1 MAKQMHERLAE
12 ARADAGYAKAA
23 QAAEALGISKPTYHG
38 HENGSR
44 GFKRDAAERY
54 ARKFHV
60 SLEWLLTG
68 KGPKEGRAT
77 QAMTAA
83 ARYVPLVGYV
93 AAGAEMHFFANDA
106 PLDEIP
112 APIGATDSTVAVEI
126 RGDSLGS
133 FFDRWLVFYDE
144 VRRPVTSELLNKL
157 CVVGLD
163 DGRIMI
169 KKLQRSK
176 AKGLF
181 HLLSQTE
188 PPILDVAIEWA
199 AQVKNM
205 VPR

>member
-1 MAKQMHERLAE
+1 MAKQMHERLAQ
-12 ARADAGYAKAA
+12 ARAEAGYAKAA
-23 QAAEALGISKPTYHG
+23 DAAKAMGIREPTYHG

-44 GFKRDAAERY
+44 GFKRDSAERY

-68 KGPKEGRAT
+68 KGPKEGRAARAPVEST
-77 QAMTAA
+77 RMT
-83 ARYVPLVGYV
+83 PLVGYV
-93 AAGAEMHFFANDA
+93 AAGAEMHFFANDT
-106 PLDEIP
+106 PIDEVP

-157 CVVGLD
+157 CVVGLE